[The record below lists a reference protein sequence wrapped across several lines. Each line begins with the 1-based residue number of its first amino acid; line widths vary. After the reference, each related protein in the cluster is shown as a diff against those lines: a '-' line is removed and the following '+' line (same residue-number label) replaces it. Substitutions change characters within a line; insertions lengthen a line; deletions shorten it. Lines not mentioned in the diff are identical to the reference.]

1 MEAKFYHWGPLLF
14 HVKITEEDLKKLKKI
29 ILKEQSHHKKLAG
42 IIDGQYTF
50 KDAEKIK
57 FGKILNS
64 YLQEFI
70 KVNKVYFNNYKPR
83 NFYIDIVDVW
93 SNFMQAGDAN
103 PVHVHKNCDWSSVL
117 YIDIP
122 DKLKKEQENF
132 EGTGCGPGSKVFLTG
147 GDIPGF
153 VCYKDFKPAVGDFFI
168 FPRELYHY
176 VAPFKS
182 KCTRVSVAA
191 NFYLKQEEIK

>member
-70 KVNKVYFNNYKPR
+70 FTRLWMSSIKILRKWGF
-83 NFYIDIVDVW
+83 
-93 SNFMQAGDAN
+93 SN
-103 PVHVHKNCDWSSVL
+103 CICL
-117 YIDIP
+117 
-122 DKLKKEQENF
+122 
-132 EGTGCGPGSKVFLTG
+132 
-147 GDIPGF
+147 
-153 VCYKDFKPAVGDFFI
+153 
-168 FPRELYHY
+168 
-176 VAPFKS
+176 
-182 KCTRVSVAA
+182 
-191 NFYLKQEEIK
+191 